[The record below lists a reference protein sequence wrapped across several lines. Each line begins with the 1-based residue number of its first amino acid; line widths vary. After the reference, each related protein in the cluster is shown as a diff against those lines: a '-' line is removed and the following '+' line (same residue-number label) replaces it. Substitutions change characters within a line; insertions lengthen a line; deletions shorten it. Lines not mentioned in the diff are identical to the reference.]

1 MSSELTALPSA
12 HSQRSGNRRGRII
25 SWRLTGTFPM
35 TNIDETT
42 VLSLAPNASFQAMG
56 EGAVILMLDS
66 GQLYTCNET
75 TEAFLKLIDGK
86 RDFGA
91 IISLLLG
98 EFDTDR
104 ETLSGDLLPI
114 AGELRSAGV
123 VVIRSGE

>member
-1 MSSELTALPSA
+1 
-12 HSQRSGNRRGRII
+12 
-25 SWRLTGTFPM
+25 M
-35 TNIDETT
+35 TKIDETT

-75 TEAFLKLIDGK
+75 TEAFLKLIDGQ

-98 EFDTDR
+98 EFDIDR
-104 ETLSGDLLPI
+104 EALSGDLLPI

-123 VVIRSGE
+123 VEIRSGKS

>member
-1 MSSELTALPSA
+1 MIE
-12 HSQRSGNRRGRII
+12 
-25 SWRLTGTFPM
+25 
-35 TNIDETT
+35 IDETT
-42 VLSLAPNASFQAMG
+42 IFSLAPNASFQAMG

-91 IISLLLG
+91 IISLLIA
-98 EFDTDR
+98 EFDIDR
-104 ETLSGDLLPI
+104 ETISGDLLPI

-123 VVIRSGE
+123 IEMRSGK

>member
-1 MSSELTALPSA
+1 
-12 HSQRSGNRRGRII
+12 
-25 SWRLTGTFPM
+25 M
-35 TNIDETT
+35 TKIDETT

-75 TEAFLKLIDGK
+75 TEAFLKLIDGQ

-98 EFDTDR
+98 EFDIDR
-104 ETLSGDLLPI
+104 ESLSGDLLPI

-123 VVIRSGE
+123 VEIRSGKS

>member
-1 MSSELTALPSA
+1 
-12 HSQRSGNRRGRII
+12 
-25 SWRLTGTFPM
+25 M
-35 TNIDETT
+35 TKIDETT

-75 TEAFLKLIDGK
+75 TEAFLKLVDGQ

-98 EFDTDR
+98 EFDIDR

-123 VVIRSGE
+123 VEIRSGKE

>member
-1 MSSELTALPSA
+1 
-12 HSQRSGNRRGRII
+12 
-25 SWRLTGTFPM
+25 M
-35 TNIDETT
+35 TKIDETT

-75 TEAFLKLIDGK
+75 TEAFLKLIDGQ

-98 EFDTDR
+98 EFDVDR
-104 ETLSGDLLPI
+104 ESLSGDLLPI

-123 VVIRSGE
+123 VEIRSGKS